1 MVASLRWPGLSAAL
15 YGSAFTYLVMSSS
28 ACSWLNVGT
37 STSFSPT
44 TSGTEPARM
53 AVASWLVSS
62 LGGVR
67 WSTTFRFL
75 CDALNA
81 ATSAFAGP
89 SVAWRA
95 QKCTVPVALSPNV
108 VDEGEESDEP
118 LLHAAAIRAT
128 AAATPNVSALFL
140 GNHRIS
146 HTSTVRGGCARPQA
160 TRLIGLISGPRL
172 RGSRLAGGRGVVPW
186 HPHPHRPAIP
196 VVPLEI
202 GDGGRG
208 DHVTGRR
215 YAVCLHVGEPA
226 VTGRQETH
234 RFGLDTDGIAYARQR
249 PFIGTNLPGNDGEV
263 FEIQPGRLVG
273 LLEAVHERAP
283 LHRHGP
289 AQRVDAPAR
298 VGQPRHGSEVA

>member
-37 STSFSPT
+37 SMSFSPT

-95 QKCTVPVALSPNV
+95 QKCTVPVALVPNV
-108 VDEGEESDEP
+108 FDDGEESVEP
-118 LLHAAAIRAT
+118 LLHAAASRAR
-128 AAATPNVSALFL
+128 AATTPNVSALFL
-140 GNHRIS
+140 GNPRIS
-146 HTSTVRGGCARPQA
+146 HTSTVRGVV
-160 TRLIGLISGPRL
+160 LGPRS
-172 RGSRLAGGRGVVPW
+172 RG
-186 HPHPHRPAIP
+186 
-196 VVPLEI
+196 
-202 GDGGRG
+202 
-208 DHVTGRR
+208 
-215 YAVCLHVGEPA
+215 
-226 VTGRQETH
+226 
-234 RFGLDTDGIAYARQR
+234 
-249 PFIGTNLPGNDGEV
+249 
-263 FEIQPGRLVG
+263 
-273 LLEAVHERAP
+273 
-283 LHRHGP
+283 
-289 AQRVDAPAR
+289 
-298 VGQPRHGSEVA
+298 